1 MRINSVNI
9 FLDFCYLLQNNIFLI
24 TDDGIEI
31 MKITA
36 IYATERKGVSTTYI
50 LAQKAINELRDDD
63 EVYDLQLLFM
73 YFIFQDS

>member
-1 MRINSVNI
+1 
-9 FLDFCYLLQNNIFLI
+9 
-24 TDDGIEI
+24 

-50 LAQKAINELRDDD
+50 LAHKAINELRDDD

>member
-1 MRINSVNI
+1 
-9 FLDFCYLLQNNIFLI
+9 
-24 TDDGIEI
+24 

-36 IYATERKGVSTTYI
+36 IYATERKGVLTTYI